1 MQRISREN
9 VTQLSRLLVRSGFFT
24 INTVSVSTTA
34 VIIPDSRV
42 NFFGSYVKVSN
53 PTNSPT
59 YATSVAISTGNTSTT
74 SAIFLW
80 LEIWFQEVVPDG
92 IAETAD
98 GSADPTAQQKTSDV
112 RYYGGESNETLV
124 NELKDTSFGAET
136 TRRIQARWRIRQTT
150 GVNTTTNSKGFA
162 HVFGLTVTPNALVLA
177 QGGKTTPQSGR
188 YFRRADQTNVV
199 DGTNVNLNLAFN
211 IEGDTNLFVAGDG
224 TAADALLL
232 NTVDGRVYGI
242 PIGYVYLDVNSNA
255 FFSDLRDIVSSVASP
270 TALATAGVATIGDGL
285 ARAVVIAGGATD
297 ASIATTSPNSS
308 QSSVP
313 LYIRTLGNA
322 PIITKTI
329 QQDSAGTSANPVYSW
344 SGDTNTGLYQYG
356 AGVLGIA
363 AGGTSAASI
372 SSTIARFVSDVG
384 AGGDLGAGLPV
395 GVAPTAGLDV
405 FAGGAT
411 IRALS
416 NPVISSVTNSTSAST
431 SYSYR
436 VIAIDRNGNKT
447 APSAIFTFATGPAS
461 LASTSNVI
469 TWASVTNA
477 YTYDVLKY
485 DSSSSSYMQLAT
497 GITATTYSD
506 TDSALYPYTVLT
518 QNNTANLNVDGAVT
532 VGLGTTI
539 TAGGLIVTAGG
550 ATISAGG
557 AAITGNSAI
566 TGSLGVSAGL
576 SVTNTGATIIGN
588 NADSSILTLKPYA
601 ANADGRMDIVAWS
614 SAPGTTNHSAI
625 LRLLKNNNGTTSERW
640 RLSSTTTVE
649 SGTNAG
655 SNFSIDAYNDTGTL
669 IGNALTITRSS
680 RAITIPGALTAS
692 GGGTLN
698 GTFAVTASTGTIT
711 GTIDALAR
719 HTVMVSGT
727 SYGTRRSINFI
738 PSGMTIAAVDNSSTE
753 SVDVTLTVTPLTYSD
768 SESSPAVPSSTPGDS
783 VDAGTSTYPARRDHK
798 HARVDAYAASVT
810 NVSSTAVVG
819 IASTLSRGD
828 HTHGYGG
835 YLPAIGVT
843 AAIQTAEAISL
854 DVYGANSNAGLA
866 GVLAVRDTTAMATGV
881 GGRIVFGGYAG
892 ATTAYTTWAG
902 ISGQKLN
909 ATAANNAGYLSLWS
923 RPTGASTMTEFFRGY
938 DTGGVYIGV
947 SSYADPGANNLKVSG
962 NIIATKYNNV
972 TITTPAT
979 GSTITIDEGKTF
991 RVSNTMTFTAGAE
1004 SLSFAFPAS
1013 GDTVVTLGAT
1023 QTLTAK
1029 TFTSPTINGGTHTA
1043 LTGLS
1048 LRSTNATP
1056 YNLTFATS
1064 DAMGADR
1071 TITFAVGEADR
1082 TITLAGNVTTTGAF
1096 STSGTSAIT
1105 LTSTAATN
1113 VTLPTTGTLSTLAG
1127 TETFTNKTLTSPTLT
1142 APALGVATATSING
1156 LAITTTTG
1164 TLTVTSAKTLS
1175 VSNSI
1180 TLAATT
1186 DARVFTFPG
1195 SINDEVVLLTATQ
1208 TLSNKT
1214 FSTPSLGAAT
1224 ATTVNGVYV
1233 GTGGNTTNGTALGKT
1248 AGNLTGVHN
1257 TAIGFESQLQSGTST
1272 TGTQNTSVG
1281 SVTLRSL
1288 LTGSNNTAIGYS
1300 AATSHTGSNATAVG
1314 SQALLSSTS
1323 GDANTAVGTNSL
1335 RSVTTA
1341 ANNTSIGFQTLYSA
1355 VTTGTNT
1362 AVGSNAL
1369 YTTTGSG
1376 NVALGYFAGKYETV
1390 SNSFYVDN
1398 QDRTNTAGDKAKAL
1412 LYGTFDATATNQ
1424 TLKINAGTVTVLGQI
1439 NGLTLTAATAGF
1451 TIAGGTTSKT
1461 LTVSNTMT
1469 FTAGADA
1476 QTFAFPAS
1484 GDTVVTLGATQILT
1498 GKTLTSPV
1506 VNTGITLNA
1515 TTTPAAAP
1523 GASKVFLYVKSDGN
1537 LYYQAGTSTG
1547 EIALTSSTPG
1557 FTATDEGL
1565 VLTGSGG
1572 GGGGGGGATTSSAN
1586 TWTAPQTLSATA
1598 PLIFTDMATAPG
1610 APGSGLTEIYSI
1622 GGAVYYRSG
1631 LTGNST
1637 VIGGG
1642 TGATTGV
1649 ANIFSALQTF
1659 SAAIAV
1665 TGNSTVVGTLTGLT
1679 GLTVASGGASIAGNS
1694 TITGT
1699 LSGLTGLTVGSGG
1712 SSVIGDSSHQTNVAR
1727 TTAFTSL
1734 IVNVTDTS
1742 STASIMKTGVSI
1754 SSTGTWNGA
1763 SAVNRALYVT
1773 ATGGATNYA
1782 AIFEAGSVGIGT
1794 TTPTASLHL
1803 ASGVS
1808 KFGSTN
1814 TYTSTT
1820 SHVFTGSIAIEAAAG
1835 GTFAINS
1842 YYDSTAWKYAGNGFA
1857 WLIQENSGSLV
1868 FTTSA
1873 TNTGGHGAATNFSER
1888 MRIYSDGTVGIGVVI
1903 PTVKLDVAGAG
1914 KFSTGMT
1921 VSANGITVTGNST
1934 ITGTLGGLTGLTV
1947 ASGGVTVT
1955 SGSVLMNGSNAAIEF
1970 TGGTGQPYIKLNAAA
1985 GLNFLN
1991 AAGSANAM
1999 TLTNAGVLTVAAG
2012 LTVTTGGASITG
2024 NSTITGTLGS
2034 LTGLTVASGGIT
2046 VTTGGITVAGNSTIT
2061 GTLGSLTGLTVASGG
2076 ITVTAGGI
2084 TVAGNSTITGTLGS
2098 LTGLT
2103 VASGGITV
2111 AGNSTIT
2118 GTLGSLTGLTVASGG
2133 ITVTTGGITVTGNST
2148 ITGTLGG
2155 LTGLTVAS
2163 GGITV
2168 TTGNITVSGGN
2179 VGIGTSPAV
2188 KLDVA
2193 GTLRLNGT
2201 TAGTNY
2207 TELKSAATPASNVTY
2222 TFPASAPTA
2231 GQYLQSDAS
2240 GNLTWVT
2247 ITVPVTVNYAR
2258 SFLLLGA

>member
-1 MQRISREN
+1 MKPVNPTLGATPLRISRISSIDIENKSWDSVLFQQGKSILDFDLNVMQRISREN
-9 VTQLSRLLVRSGFFT
+9 VTQLSRLLVRSGFFN
-24 INTVSVSTTA
+24 INNISVGATTA
-34 VIIPDSRV
+34 IIPDSRV
-42 NFFGSYVKVSN
+42 NFFGSYVRVAN

-59 YATSVAISTGNTSTT
+59 YATNVSISTAGTSTAN
-74 SAIFLW
+74 AIFLW

-98 GSADPTAQQKTSDV
+98 GSADPTAQQKASDV
-112 RYYGGESNETLV
+112 RYYGGENNDTLV

-150 GVNTTTNSKGFA
+150 GVNTTLYSKGF
-162 HVFGLTVTPNALVLA
+162 VNVSGQTVGSPNVAVLA
-177 QGGKTTPQSGR
+177 QGGKTTPQSAH
-188 YFRRADQTNVV
+188 YFRRSDQTNVV
-199 DGTNVNLNLAFN
+199 NGTNVNLPFN

-242 PIGYVYLDVNSNA
+242 PIGYVYLVSSTVT
-255 FFSDLRDIVSSVASP
+255 FSDLRDIVSSVASP

-297 ASIATTSPNSS
+297 ASIATTSPNST

-356 AGVLGIA
+356 TGVLGIT
-363 AGGTSAASI
+363 AGGTGAAAI
-372 SSTIARFVSDVG
+372 SSTIARFVYDLG

-395 GVAPTAGLDV
+395 GVLPTAGLDV

-416 NPVISSVTNSTSAST
+416 TPVISSVTNSGTSTST

-436 VIAIDRNGNKT
+436 IVAVDRNGNKT
-447 APSAIFTFATGPAS
+447 APSAIFTFATGPSA
-461 LASTSNVI
+461 LTTTSNVI

-485 DSSSSSYMQLAT
+485 DSSSSTYKQLAT

-506 TDSALYPYTVLT
+506 NGSALSAYTIPT
-518 QNNTANLNVDGAVT
+518 QNNTANLNVDGTVT
-532 VGLGTTI
+532 IGLGTTI
-539 TAGGLIVTAGG
+539 TAGGLTVTAGG

-557 AAITGNSAI
+557 ATITGNSGI
-566 TGSLGVSAGL
+566 TGSLGISNGL
-576 SVTNTGATIIGN
+576 SVINSGATIIGN
-588 NADSSILTLKPYA
+588 NADTSILTLKPYA

-625 LRLLKNNNGTTSERW
+625 VRLLKNNNGTTSERW

-649 SGTNAG
+649 GGSHAG
-655 SNFSIDAYNDTGTL
+655 SNFAIDAYNDSGTL

-768 SESSPAVPSSTPGDS
+768 TESSPAAPSSTPGDS
-783 VDAGTSTYPARRDHK
+783 VAAGTSTYPARRDHK
-798 HARVDAYAASVT
+798 HARADAYAASVT
-810 NVSSTAVVG
+810 NVSSTAAVG
-819 IASTLSRGD
+819 TASTVSRGD

-843 AAIQTAEAISL
+843 AAIQSAEAISL

-866 GVLAVRDTTAMATGV
+866 GVMAVRDTTATAAGV

-892 ATTAYTTWAG
+892 ASPAYTTWAG

-909 ATAANNAGYLSLWS
+909 GTATNNAGYLSLWS
-923 RPTGASTMTEFFRGY
+923 RATGGSVMTEFFRGY

-962 NIIATKYNNV
+962 NIVATKYNNV

-1004 SLSFAFPAS
+1004 SQSFAFPAA

-1023 QTLTAK
+1023 QTLTTK
-1029 TFTSPTINGGTHTA
+1029 TLTSPTINGGTHTA
-1043 LTGLS
+1043 ITGFS
-1048 LRSTNATP
+1048 LRSTNAAP

-1071 TITFAVGEADR
+1071 TINFAVGGANR
-1082 TITLAGNVTTTGAF
+1082 TITLAGDVTTTGAF
-1096 STSGTSAIT
+1096 NTSGAFAIT

-1113 VTLPTTGTLSTLAG
+1113 VTLPTTGTLATIAG
-1127 TETFTNKTLTSPTLT
+1127 SETFTNKTLTSPTLT
-1142 APALGVATATSING
+1142 APVLGVATATSING
-1156 LAITTTTG
+1156 LTITTTTG
-1164 TLTVTSAKTLS
+1164 TLTVTNAKTLS

-1186 DARVFTFPG
+1186 DAKTFTFPG

-1214 FSTPSLGAAT
+1214 FTTPSLGAAT
-1224 ATTVNGVYV
+1224 ATTVNGVDG
-1233 GTGGNTTNGTALGKT
+1233 GTGGNATNGTALGKT
-1248 AGNLTGVHN
+1248 AGNLTGANN
-1257 TAIGFESQLQSGTST
+1257 TAIGFESQLQGTSA

-1288 LTGSNNTAIGYS
+1288 LIGSNNTAIGYS
-1300 AATSHTGSNATAVG
+1300 AATSYTGSNVTAVG
-1314 SQALLSSTS
+1314 SQALLSSTT

-1341 ANNTSIGFQTLYSA
+1341 ANNTSVGFQSLYSA

-1369 YTTTGSG
+1369 YTTTGAG
-1376 NVALGYFAGKYETV
+1376 NVALGYFAGKYETA

-1398 QDRTNTAGDKAKAL
+1398 QDRTDTAGDKAKAL
-1412 LYGTFDATATNQ
+1412 LYGTFDATAANQ
-1424 TLKINAGTVTVLGQI
+1424 TLKINAGTVTVLGKI
-1439 NGLTLTAATAGF
+1439 NGLTLTAATTGF

-1461 LTVSNTMT
+1461 LTVANTMT

-1476 QTFAFPAS
+1476 QSFAFPDT
-1484 GDTVVTLGATQILT
+1484 GDTVVTLGATQTLT

-1506 VNTGITLNA
+1506 INTGITLNA
-1515 TTTPAAAP
+1515 TTTPGAGP
-1523 GASKVFLYVKSDGN
+1523 GASKIFLYVKSDGN
-1537 LYYQAGTSTG
+1537 LYYQAGTSAG

-1572 GGGGGGGATTSSAN
+1572 GGGGGGGATASSAN
-1586 TWTAPQTLSATA
+1586 TWTAPQTFSQNA
-1598 PLIFTDMATAPG
+1598 PIVLTDMTAAPTAPG
-1610 APGSGLTEIYSI
+1610 NGLTEIYSI
-1622 GGAVYYRSG
+1622 NGAVYYRSG
-1631 LTGNST
+1631 TSGNST

-1642 TGATTGV
+1642 SGAATGIPNT
-1649 ANIFSALQTF
+1649 FSALQTF
-1659 SAAIAV
+1659 NAAIAV
-1665 TGNSTVVGTLTGLT
+1665 IGNSTVAGTLTGLT
-1679 GLTVASGGASIAGNS
+1679 GLTVASGGASITGNS

-1699 LSGLTGLTVGSGG
+1699 LSGLTGLTVASGG

-1734 IVNVTDTS
+1734 IVNATDTS

-1754 SSTGTWNGA
+1754 SSTGTWNGS

-1814 TYTSTT
+1814 IYTNTT
-1820 SHVFTGSIAIEAAAG
+1820 SHVFANSIAIEASAG

-1842 YYDSTAWKYAGNGFA
+1842 YYDSTATAWKYAANGFA

-1868 FTTSA
+1868 FTTASN
-1873 TNTGGHGAATNFSER
+1873 NTGGHSAATSFSER
-1888 MRIYSDGTVGIGVVI
+1888 MRIYSDGTVGIGVTV

-1947 ASGGVTVT
+1947 ASGGITV
-1955 SGSVLMNGSNAAIEF
+1955 
-1970 TGGTGQPYIKLNAAA
+1970 
-1985 GLNFLN
+1985 
-1991 AAGSANAM
+1991 
-1999 TLTNAGVLTVAAG
+1999 
-2012 LTVTTGGASITG
+2012 TG

-2046 VTTGGITVAGNSTIT
+2046 VTLGDITANGSSPVLNFAGSTGTPYIRLQATNGLIFQNAAANASLVYITNAGAMTVA
-2061 GTLGSLTGLTVASGG
+2061 TGL
-2076 ITVTAGGI
+2076 
-2084 TVAGNSTITGTLGS
+2084 
-2098 LTGLT
+2098 
-2103 VASGGITV
+2103 
-2111 AGNSTIT
+2111 
-2118 GTLGSLTGLTVASGG
+2118 
-2133 ITVTTGGITVTGNST
+2133 TVTTGGITVTGNST

-2168 TTGNITVSGGN
+2168 TTGNITVTGGN
-2179 VGIGTSPAV
+2179 VGIGISPAV

-2201 TAGTNY
+2201 TSGTNY
-2207 TELKSAATPASNVTY
+2207 TELKSAATPSSNVTY
-2222 TFPASAPTA
+2222 TFPASAPSA

-2247 ITVPVTVNYAR
+2247 ITVPETVNYAR
-2258 SFLLLGA
+2258 SFLLMGA

>member
-1 MQRISREN
+1 VKPVNPTLGATPLRISRISSIDIGNKSWDSVLFQQGKSILDFDLNVMQRISREN

-24 INTVSVSTTA
+24 INNISVDATTA
-34 VIIPDSRV
+34 IIPDSRV
-42 NFFGSYVKVSN
+42 NFFGSYVRVAS

-59 YATSVAISTGNTSTT
+59 YATNVSISPAGTSTT
-74 SAIFLW
+74 NAIFLW

-98 GSADPTAQQKTSDV
+98 GSADPTAQQKASDV
-112 RYYGGESNETLV
+112 RYYGGETNATLV

-150 GVNTTTNSKGFA
+150 GVNTTLHSKGFA
-162 HVFGLTVTPNALVLA
+162 DVSGSTVTPNLSVLA
-177 QGGKTTPQSGR
+177 QGGKTASQSGR

-199 DGTNVNLNLAFN
+199 NSINLNLEFN
-211 IEGDTNLFVAGDG
+211 IEGDTNLFIAGDG

-242 PIGYVYLDVNSNA
+242 PIGYVYLDAGNA
-255 FFSDLRDIVSSVASP
+255 FFADLRDAVSSVASP
-270 TALATAGVATIGDGL
+270 TALTTGGAATIGAGL

-297 ASIATTSPNSS
+297 ASIATTSPNSG

-356 AGVLGIA
+356 TGVLGIT
-363 AGGTSAASI
+363 AGGTGAAAI
-372 SSTIARFVSDVG
+372 SSTIARFVSDLG

-395 GVAPTAGLDV
+395 GVLPTAGLDV

-416 NPVISSVTNSTSAST
+416 NPTISTVTNAATSTST

-436 VIAIDRNGNKT
+436 VVAVDRNGNKT
-447 APSAIFTFATGPAS
+447 APSAVFTLSTGPTTLS
-461 LASTSNVI
+461 NTVYNVI

-485 DSSSSSYMQLAT
+485 DSSTSSYKQLAT
-497 GITATTYSD
+497 GITATTYND
-506 TDSALYPYTVLT
+506 TGTALSNYTIPT
-518 QNNTANLNVDGAVT
+518 QNGTANLNVDGAVT
-532 VGLGTTI
+532 IGLGTTI

-557 AAITGNSAI
+557 ATITGNSAI
-566 TGSLGVSAGL
+566 TGSLGISAGL

-588 NADSSILTLKPYA
+588 NADTSVLTLKPYA

-614 SAPGTTNHSAI
+614 SAPGTTNHSAV

-649 SGTNAG
+649 GGTNAG
-655 SNFSIDAYNDTGTL
+655 SNFSIDAYGDTGTL

-698 GTFAVTASTGTIT
+698 GTFAVTASTGNIT

-727 SYGTRRSINFI
+727 SYGTRRSINLI
-738 PSGMTIAAVDNSSTE
+738 PSGMTIVAVDNSSTE

-768 SESSPAVPSSTPGDS
+768 TESSPAAPSSTPGDS
-783 VDAGTSTYPARRDHK
+783 VAAGTSTYPARRDHK
-798 HARVDAYAASVT
+798 HARADAYSTTVT

-819 IASTLSRGD
+819 TASAVSRGD

-866 GVLAVRDTTAMATGV
+866 GVLAVRDTTAMAAGV

-892 ATTAYTTWAG
+892 ATTAYTAWAG

-909 ATAANNAGYLSLWS
+909 GTAANNAGYLSLWS
-923 RPTGASTMTEFFRGY
+923 RVSGGATMTEFFRGY

-947 SSYADPGANNLKVSG
+947 SAYTDPGANNLKVSG
-962 NIIATKYNNV
+962 NIVATKYNNV

-1004 SLSFAFPAS
+1004 SQSFAFPAA

-1029 TFTSPTINGGTHTA
+1029 TLTSPTINGGTHTA
-1043 LTGLS
+1043 VTGFS
-1048 LRSTNATP
+1048 LRSTNAAP

-1071 TITFAVGEADR
+1071 TITFAAGGADR

-1096 STSGTSAIT
+1096 STSGTFAIT
-1105 LTSTAATN
+1105 LTSTATTN
-1113 VTLPTTGTLSTLAG
+1113 VTLPTTGTLATLAG
-1127 TETFTNKTLTSPTLT
+1127 TETFTNKTFTSPTLT

-1164 TLTVTSAKTLS
+1164 TLTITNAKTLS

-1186 DARVFTFPG
+1186 DAKTFTFPG

-1214 FSTPSLGAAT
+1214 FTTPSLGAAT

-1233 GTGGNTTNGTALGKT
+1233 GTGGNATNGTALGKT
-1248 AGNLTGVHN
+1248 SGNLTGANN
-1257 TAIGFESQLQSGTST
+1257 TAIGFESQLQGTGA
-1272 TGTQNTSVG
+1272 TGEKNTSVG

-1288 LTGSNNTAIGYS
+1288 LIGSNNTAIGYS
-1300 AATSHTGSNATAVG
+1300 AATSHTASNATAVG
-1314 SQALLSSTS
+1314 SQALLSSTT

-1341 ANNTSIGFQTLYSA
+1341 ANNTSIGFQALYSA

-1369 YTTTGSG
+1369 YATTGAG
-1376 NVALGYFAGKYETV
+1376 NVALGYFAGKYETA

-1398 QDRTNTAGDKAKAL
+1398 QDRTDTAGDKAKAL
-1412 LYGTFDATATNQ
+1412 LYGIFDATAANQ
-1424 TLKINAGTVTVLGQI
+1424 TLKINAGTVTVLGTI
-1439 NGLTLTAATAGF
+1439 NGLTLTAASTGF

-1476 QTFAFPAS
+1476 QTFAFPAA
-1484 GDTVVTLGATQILT
+1484 GDTVVTLGATQTLT

-1506 VNTGITLNA
+1506 INTGITLNA
-1515 TTTPAAAP
+1515 TTTPGAGP
-1523 GASKVFLYVKSDGN
+1523 GANKIFLYVKSDGN
-1537 LYYQAGTSTG
+1537 LYYQAGTSSG

-1572 GGGGGGGATTSSAN
+1572 GGGGGGGATSSSAN
-1586 TWTAPQTLSATA
+1586 TWTAPQTFSQNA
-1598 PLIFTDMATAPG
+1598 PIILTDMTAAPTPPG
-1610 APGSGLTEIYSI
+1610 TGLTEIYAI

-1631 LTGNST
+1631 TTGNST

-1642 TGATTGV
+1642 TGANTGV
-1649 ANIFSALQTF
+1649 ANTFSALQTF
-1659 SAAIAV
+1659 GAAIAV

-1679 GLTVASGGASIAGNS
+1679 GLTVASGGASITGNS

-1754 SSTGTWNGA
+1754 NSTGTWNGS

-1773 ATGGATNYA
+1773 ATGGTTNYA

-1820 SHVFTGSIAIEAAAG
+1820 SHVFANSIAIEASAG

-1868 FTTSA
+1868 FTTAASNA
-1873 TNTGGHGAATNFSER
+1873 GGHGAATSFSER
-1888 MRIYSDGTVGIGVVI
+1888 MRIYSDGTVGIGVAL

-1947 ASGGVTVT
+1947 ASGGITV
-1955 SGSVLMNGSNAAIEF
+1955 
-1970 TGGTGQPYIKLNAAA
+1970 
-1985 GLNFLN
+1985 
-1991 AAGSANAM
+1991 
-1999 TLTNAGVLTVAAG
+1999 
-2012 LTVTTGGASITG
+2012 TG
-2024 NSTITGTLGS
+2024 NSTITGTLGG
-2034 LTGLTVASGGIT
+2034 LTGLTVAS
-2046 VTTGGITVAGNSTIT
+2046 
-2061 GTLGSLTGLTVASGG
+2061 
-2076 ITVTAGGI
+2076 
-2084 TVAGNSTITGTLGS
+2084 
-2098 LTGLT
+2098 
-2103 VASGGITV
+2103 
-2111 AGNSTIT
+2111 
-2118 GTLGSLTGLTVASGG
+2118 
-2133 ITVTTGGITVTGNST
+2133 GGITVTGNST

-2168 TTGNITVSGGN
+2168 TTGGATVSAGGITVTGNSTITGTLGGLTGLTVASGGITVTGN
-2179 VGIGTSPAV
+2179 STITGTLGGLTGLTVASGGITVTGNSTIT
-2188 KLDVA
+2188 
-2193 GTLRLNGT
+2193 GTLRLNGAT
-2201 TAGTNY
+2201 SNY
-2207 TELKSAATPASNVTY
+2207 TIIKAADTSSNVTY
-2222 TFPASAPTA
+2222 TLPSGSPTA
-2231 GQYLQSDAS
+2231 GQYLQSAANGD
-2240 GNLTWVT
+2240 LTWAT
-2247 ITVPVTVNYAR
+2247 ITIPETVNYAR
-2258 SFLLLGA
+2258 SFLFMGV